1 MGVKSCLKGTDQI
14 WQEIQDAEQTP
25 YRKKSRK
32 STKTQQKQIPKVKHK
47 EDTLIAINFNLGLTL
62 NLDFPGGSV
71 VKNPPTNAGET
82 GDKGFIPE

>member
-25 YRKKSRK
+25 YSKKSRK

-47 EDTLIAINFNLGLTL
+47 EDTLIAEKEKKIC
-62 NLDFPGGSV
+62 PQ
-71 VKNPPTNAGET
+71 
-82 GDKGFIPE
+82 